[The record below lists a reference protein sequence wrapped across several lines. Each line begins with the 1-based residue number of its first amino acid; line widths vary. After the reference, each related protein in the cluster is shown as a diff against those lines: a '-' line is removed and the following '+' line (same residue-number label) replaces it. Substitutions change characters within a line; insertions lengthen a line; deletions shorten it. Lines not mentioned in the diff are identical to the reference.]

1 MTKFSVGEYIVFVQG
16 GLSLA
21 GTIKYIPFAPGFPY
35 TVSSPSLLDDVY
47 VDENDIRVPGTRSV
61 NWWGLRDRV
70 GVARSKPALP
80 IKTAERKP
88 IPTERKPIPTYDCE
102 EAEASNI
109 VQLIAGVWLVRTQA
123 GFRRLSKFLVAQTE
137 QRPYSYPK
145 EYPSVVRLLSSGTY
159 RDAVVKCTPLA
170 DEISNTSDYLEL
182 LKSQLRNN

>member
-21 GTIKYIPFAPGFPY
+21 GTIKSIPFAPGFPY

-70 GVARSKPALP
+70 GGARSEPALP
-80 IKTAERKP
+80 IKTAD
-88 IPTERKPIPTYDCE
+88 RKPIPTYDCE

-159 RDAVVKCTPLA
+159 RGAVVKCTPLA